1 MERWISERALKLTCT
16 AEDMQPLA
24 EAAGY
29 DPSVHSWKPEERARL
44 LAELDA
50 AYFLLYGVKR
60 DDIEYVLGTF
70 AGTRQ
75 PDESTGHLV
84 QTDAAILET
93 YDRLS
98 ERMNSPRV
106 SED

>member
-1 MERWISERALKLTCT
+1 
-16 AEDMQPLA
+16 MQPLA
-24 EAAGY
+24 EAAGF

-50 AYFLLYGVKR
+50 AYFLLYGLKR
-60 DDIEYVLGTF
+60 DDVEYILSTF
-70 AGTRQ
+70 ARTRQ

-84 QTDAAILET
+84 QTDTAILES

-98 ERMNSPRV
+98 ERINSTRP